1 MRIMIRLLTALTT
14 LSVVGHGQVL
24 AQANGQQSG
33 PATRANAA
41 GEEFATISE
50 ANERAFSFDIPK
62 SWQPNSGV
70 ASFGPQTSLWM
81 TATSPDHQSGIFLGD
96 PNRQFFH
103 APGPGFSNGQVISNP
118 LGRLKVMPYQSASEF
133 VGQNGQRLL
142 PSDAQN
148 VRLESVKEETEL
160 AAKRTAAMSG
170 TGAIVT
176 AATGKFSFEQN
187 GVPKIASVTMQVLR
201 NPNGAWSEMQATGY
215 YSKPADENRIRE
227 IYERSWH
234 SLKPDPQWMAENNRK
249 VESQVS
255 AVFNQQREAGNA
267 MLRQQAESSNRN
279 LNAMHEMGMQRLD
292 AIGERGRQQAAADA
306 DWHNN
311 QMVNHYAQMA
321 AKDNN
326 NYHEV
331 LMIQN
336 KHLEWSPQLQ
346 RNVEV
351 PNY

>member
-1 MRIMIRLLTALTT
+1 MRIMIRILIALAT
-14 LSVVGHGQVL
+14 LIVVCPAQVL
-24 AQANGQQSG
+24 AQSNGQQPG
-33 PATRANAA
+33 LATVPKPA
-41 GEEFATISE
+41 GEEFATVSE

-62 SWQPNSGV
+62 SWEPNSGA
-70 ASFGPQTSLWM
+70 ASFGTQTSLWM
-81 TATSPDHQSGIFLGD
+81 TATSPDRQSGVFLGD

-103 APGPGFSNGQVISNP
+103 TPGPGFANGQLISNA
-118 LGRLKVMPYQSASEF
+118 LGRLKVMPYQSAAEF
-133 VGQNGQRLL
+133 VGENGQRLL
-142 PSDAQN
+142 PYDAQN
-148 VRLESVKEETEL
+148 VRLEAVKEEADL

-170 TGAIVT
+170 LGATVT
-176 AATGKFSFEQN
+176 AATGKFSFEQKS
-187 GVPKIASVTMQVLR
+187 VPKIASVTMQVLR
-201 NPNGAWSEMQATGY
+201 NSNGSWSELQATGY

-234 SLKPDPQWMAENNRK
+234 SLKLDPQWMAANNSK
-249 VESQVS
+249 MQAQAS
-255 AVFNQQREAGNA
+255 AFLNQQRDFGNA
-267 MLRQQAESSNRN
+267 MLGQQAEASNRN

-306 DWHNN
+306 DWHKN

>member
-1 MRIMIRLLTALTT
+1 MRIMIVLLSALTT
-14 LSVVGHGQVL
+14 IAVFCPIQVR
-24 AQANGQQSG
+24 AQAKVQESAVKTGSK
-33 PATRANAA
+33 ATS
-41 GEEFATISE
+41 EEFATVNE

-62 SWQPNSGV
+62 SWEPTSGV
-70 ASFGPQTSLWM
+70 ASFGTQTSLWM
-81 TATSPDHQSGIFLGD
+81 KATSPDHQSGIFLGD

-103 APGPGFSNGQVISNP
+103 EPGPGFANGQQINNP
-118 LGRLKVMPYQSASEF
+118 LGRLKVMPYQNASEF

-142 PSDAQN
+142 PPDAQN
-148 VRLESVKEETEL
+148 IKLLSVKDETDL
-160 AAKRTAAMSG
+160 AAQRTAALSS
-170 TGAIVT
+170 TGAIVS

-187 GVPKIASVTMQVLR
+187 GVPKVGAVTMQVAR
-201 NPNGAWSEMQATGY
+201 NPNGSWTEMQATGY
-215 YSKPADENRIRE
+215 YSKPTDENRIHE

-234 SLKPDPQWMAENNRK
+234 SLKPDPQWMADNTNK
-249 VESQVS
+249 MQAQANAFFS
-255 AVFNQQREAGNA
+255 QQRAFGNS
-267 MLRQQAESSNRN
+267 MLRQQADASNRN
-279 LNAMHEMGMQRLD
+279 LNTMHEMGMQRLD

-306 DWHNN
+306 DWHKN